1 MAGVGDVEVAMRL
14 ATGDGATA
22 AATAVVCRG
31 EDGLAD
37 GRRCGDTGSMRRS
50 AAE

>member
-1 MAGVGDVEVAMRL
+1 MAGVGDVEVAVRL
-14 ATGDGATA
+14 ATGDDAT
-22 AATAVVCRG
+22 ATAVVWRG